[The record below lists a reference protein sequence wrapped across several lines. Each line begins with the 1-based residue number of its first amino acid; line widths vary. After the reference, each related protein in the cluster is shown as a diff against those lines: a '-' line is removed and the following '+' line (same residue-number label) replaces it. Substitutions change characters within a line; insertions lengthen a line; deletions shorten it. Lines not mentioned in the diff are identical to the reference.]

1 MAVAP
6 IFSHELIGAVRDSDI
21 IGGGGLTDLFHVPTE
36 LKEQDVDCGGY
47 HHGDRTIRHLV
58 SEPICQRKVIIDEGC
73 RVDREALVQHDPS
86 PRRDT
91 QSADSGDWFGKSD
104 GNDPWRSCVYIIRTS
119 RRGIFG
125 LILSEAAATA
135 SS

>member
-1 MAVAP
+1 MARPIAAFDGVAACTVVAAVARVSVAVAP

-86 PRRDT
+86 
-91 QSADSGDWFGKSD
+91 
-104 GNDPWRSCVYIIRTS
+104 
-119 RRGIFG
+119 
-125 LILSEAAATA
+125 
-135 SS
+135 